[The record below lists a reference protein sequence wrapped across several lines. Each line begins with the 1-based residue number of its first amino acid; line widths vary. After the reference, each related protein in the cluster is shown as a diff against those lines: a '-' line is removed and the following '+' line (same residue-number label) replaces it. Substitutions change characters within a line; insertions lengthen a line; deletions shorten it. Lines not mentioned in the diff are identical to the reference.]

1 MRLTLTSLAYLLCL
15 SLTAQQTAD
24 FENFDLAVDT
34 FLNDAG
40 AAGAFASGPVRLPND
55 YNSDFDAWQG
65 WAISTM
71 TDSLTPGFGNQYSA
85 IAGSG
90 TEGSATYALTYAFD
104 GSVLRF
110 DPAAGPRTVEG
121 LYVTNSTYAYY
132 AMLEG
137 DAFSKRFGGET
148 GDDPDFFLLTVKKY
162 LDGAPGA
169 DSVDFF
175 LADYRF
181 LDNKEDYLV
190 SQWTFLDL
198 SVLGRADSLLF
209 TLRSSDVGAFGMN
222 TPAYFCVDNIR
233 TAAGTTSTGAL
244 AAAPAIRV
252 FPNPTAD
259 FLFLEWEEARDTHL
273 ALYDL
278 QGRRLLETRLTTGR
292 NRIDLRR
299 LPRGIYVLQLP
310 GRAGWS
316 SRRVVKQ

>member
-1 MRLTLTSLAYLLCL
+1 
-15 SLTAQQTAD
+15 
-24 FENFDLAVDT
+24 
-34 FLNDAG
+34 
-40 AAGAFASGPVRLPND
+40 
-55 YNSDFDAWQG
+55 
-65 WAISTM
+65 M

-85 IAGSG
+85 IAGG
-90 TEGSATYALTYAFD
+90 GAEGSATYALTYAFD
-104 GSVLRF
+104 GSVLGF

-121 LYVTNSTYAYY
+121 LYVTNSAYAYY

-162 LDGAPGA
+162 LDGELGA
-169 DSVDFF
+169 DSVDFY

-181 LDNKEDYLV
+181 QDNKEDYLV
-190 SQWTFLDL
+190 NEWTFLDL

-222 TPAYFCVDNIR
+222 TPAYFCIDNIL
-233 TAAGTTSTGAL
+233 TTAGTTSTGTL
-244 AAAPAIRV
+244 AAAPAIRY
-252 FPNPTAD
+252 FPNPTTD
-259 FLFLEWEEARDTHL
+259 FLFLDWEEARDTHL

-299 LPRGIYVLQLP
+299 LPRGVYVLRLP
-310 GRAGWS
+310 GRQDWRPG
-316 SRRVVKQ
+316 RVVKK

>member
-1 MRLTLTSLAYLLCL
+1 MRLTLTFLVCL
-15 SLTAQQTAD
+15 FWCSLTAQQTAG
-24 FENFDLAVDT
+24 FENFDLTVDT
-34 FLNDAG
+34 FLNDAA

-55 YNSDFDAWQG
+55 YNPDFDAWQG

-85 IAGSG
+85 IAGG
-90 TEGSATYALTYAFD
+90 GAEGSATYALTYAFD

-121 LYVTNSTYAYY
+121 LYVTNSTYAYR

-148 GDDPDFFLLTVKKY
+148 GDDPDFFLLTVKKF
-162 LDGAPGA
+162 LDGELGP
-169 DSVDFF
+169 DSVDLY

-181 LDNKEDYLV
+181 EDNKEDYLI
-190 SQWTFLDL
+190 SEWTFLDL
-198 SVLGRADSLLF
+198 SVLGPADSLRF
-209 TLRSSDVGAFGMN
+209 TLSSSDVGDFGMN

-233 TAAGTTSTGAL
+233 TAAGTTSAGTL
-244 AAAPAIRV
+244 AATPTIRV

-259 FLFLEWEEARDTHL
+259 FLFLDWEEARDTQL

-299 LPRGIYVLQLP
+299 LPRGVYVLQLP
-310 GRAGWS
+310 GRQDW
-316 SRRVVKQ
+316 RPERVVKK